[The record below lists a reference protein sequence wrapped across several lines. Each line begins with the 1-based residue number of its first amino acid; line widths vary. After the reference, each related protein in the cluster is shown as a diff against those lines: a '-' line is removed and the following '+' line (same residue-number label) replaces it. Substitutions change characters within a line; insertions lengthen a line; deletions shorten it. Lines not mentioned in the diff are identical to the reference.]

1 MDRAARQGEAI
12 VSVRVIASLVEEQRK
27 VAAEIGCAFFD
38 TYAAMG
44 GKGSMPIWVK
54 RGLGQA
60 DLTHP
65 TGAGAERIS
74 DWVFDALMKAYAA
87 HRARPSP

>member
-1 MDRAARQGEAI
+1 MK
-12 VSVRVIASLVEEQRK
+12 QRM
-27 VAAEIGCAFFD
+27 A
-38 TYAAMG
+38 TYAAAITALACAGSLRAHHSSSMFDL
-44 GKGSMPIWVK
+44 SMPIWVK

-74 DWVFDALMKAYAA
+74 DWVFDAMMKGYAA
-87 HRARPSP
+87 HRAGPSP

>member
-1 MDRAARQGEAI
+1 
-12 VSVRVIASLVEEQRK
+12 VIPALVAEQQQ
-27 VAAEIGCAFFD
+27 VALELGCAYYD
-38 TYAAMG
+38 TYRAMG

-65 TGAGAERIS
+65 SGAGAERLANWIHG
-74 DWVFDALMKAYAA
+74 ALLRGYATWQRGA
-87 HRARPSP
+87 PATPSVSAGPSEKK